1 MAGVKAFFLLQN
13 AEGLIQ
19 LADPMRYCESV
30 RSETSL
36 APTFPSLP
44 EEIDGGNDLRQTLAT
59 IAPACLPVLEQRFQS
74 GSVRLLQVVECRCG
88 ATRPHLLAQQRMQ
101 LKPFADRGPSSGI
114 IRVGYG
120 CTAEPGTKSVLPG
133 TEALN
138 NIAGVTLALR
148 E

>member
-30 RSETSL
+30 RSEASL
-36 APTFPSLP
+36 ARTFPSLP

-74 GSVRLLQVVECRCG
+74 GSVSCCRLSSAVAAQLVRTCSRSSACR
-88 ATRPHLLAQQRMQ
+88 
-101 LKPFADRGPSSGI
+101 
-114 IRVGYG
+114 
-120 CTAEPGTKSVLPG
+120 
-133 TEALN
+133 
-138 NIAGVTLALR
+138 
-148 E
+148 